1 MNSAVCESQH
11 LQSKG
16 TLKSLLIDASLLQFA
31 VADSHAVMVCVSMSK
46 RLRGLVSEFICQAS
60 FSVLLTAHVVS
71 CPCLL
76 ACLHVIRSFD
86 ALQEALQLFVT
97 KYDSMLLTGNT
108 VTRAKGFTASLY
120 GLYMQVPRHIAQV
133 IAGKLAPTQPLWI
146 VVAQAEAL
154 LRYLHSQFTVVHLS
168 H

>member
-1 MNSAVCESQH
+1 
-11 LQSKG
+11 
-16 TLKSLLIDASLLQFA
+16 
-31 VADSHAVMVCVSMSK
+31 MSK
-46 RLRGLVSEFICQAS
+46 RLRGPVAEFICQAS
-60 FSVLLTAHVVS
+60 FSALLTAHVVS
-71 CPCLL
+71 RPCLL
-76 ACLHVIRSFD
+76 ACLYVIRPGD

-97 KYDSMLLTGNT
+97 MFDSMLLTGNT

-120 GLYMQVPRHIAQV
+120 GLYLQVPRHIAQV
-133 IAGKLAPTQPLWI
+133 IAHKLAPAQPLWI